1 MDILQ
6 APWSALRA
14 ARGRPGAASSER
26 AVSFSPRSPDA
37 RMAKGGA
44 LLAMG
49 MRREAVAEMR
59 ESARIHDGA
68 DVRTRIAGILRG
80 LEDHAGELD
89 ELDLAIA
96 AGGDNAGLH
105 YRRRCALFL
114 IGKADAKSRARRYR
128 EAVAAFERALEI
140 NRNPAEASMALEHA
154 RGQLGAPGGE
164 SGEPDA

>member
-26 AVSFSPRSPDA
+26 AVSLSPRSPDA

-49 MRREAVAEMR
+49 LRREAVAEMR

-89 ELDLAIA
+89 GCTENHVTSITSQASCIL
-96 AGGDNAGLH
+96 
-105 YRRRCALFL
+105 YLFL
-114 IGKADAKSRARRYR
+114 TTR
-128 EAVAAFERALEI
+128 LQ
-140 NRNPAEASMALEHA
+140 N
-154 RGQLGAPGGE
+154 
-164 SGEPDA
+164 